1 MSGTFSRAA
10 RPLMPG
16 VRRFALRMK
25 IATLIFSTLLLV
37 VAGCS
42 AATQTSVQPVKVM
55 GKSMEP
61 GLKEGDRI
69 FISKDVEKLE
79 RGDIVTYR
87 YPKDEAQ
94 SFIHRIVGLPGEEIE
109 IREGEMYI
117 NGKQLEEPYVKTE
130 NIIFSQESMKV
141 PEGSY
146 FVMGDNRDQSN
157 DSRFWGALPKK
168 YIYGKYLGRYWQG
181 GN

>member
-1 MSGTFSRAA
+1 
-10 RPLMPG
+10 
-16 VRRFALRMK
+16 MK
-25 IATLIFSTLLLV
+25 ITALIFSTLLL
-37 VAGCS
+37 AASCS
-42 AATQTSVQPVKVM
+42 AATQTSVQPVKVL
-55 GKSMEP
+55 GQSMEP
-61 GLKEGDRI
+61 GLKDGDRI
-69 FISKDVEKLE
+69 FISKDVEQLE

-109 IREGEMYI
+109 IREGKVYI
-117 NGKQLEEPYVKTE
+117 NGEQLEESYVKAE
-130 NIIFSQESMKV
+130 HIIYSQKLAPVKV

-146 FVMGDNRDQSN
+146 FVMGDNRDHSN

-168 YIYGKYLGRYWQG
+168 YIYGKYLGQYYQG

>member
-1 MSGTFSRAA
+1 MWVWLFVAV
-10 RPLMPG
+10 G
-16 VRRFALRMK
+16 VLYSW
-25 IATLIFSTLLLV
+25 LCLHS
-37 VAGCS
+37 CS

-69 FISKDVEKLE
+69 FIGKNVEKLE

-109 IREGEMYI
+109 IREGRVYI
-117 NGKQLEEPYVKTE
+117 SGKQLKEPYVKTE
-130 NIIFSQESMKV
+130 NIIYSQEPAPMKV
-141 PEGSY
+141 PEESY
-146 FVMGDNRDQSN
+146 FVMGDNRDHSN
-157 DSRFWGALPKK
+157 DSRFWGALPKE

-181 GN
+181 GD